1 MNKHWQNSSTDGTI
15 TSNSLMYGLLP
26 ITEVIFP
33 PSSMANK
40 PDESLAIGSVTEHDV
55 ERIRKE
61 TNRPD
66 TELIRKQIEFL
77 KLFDPDFKPKKEA

>member
-1 MNKHWQNSSTDGTI
+1 
-15 TSNSLMYGLLP
+15 
-26 ITEVIFP
+26 
-33 PSSMANK
+33 MANK